1 MKTNR
6 KKSAATVLSIIIS
19 IFLLI
24 VTPLFWGCSTVSKTT
39 KKITGGSTGRGDKQ
53 KKKVAIAIFEN
64 KTFFDTPTFNRVY
77 HQALSTR
84 LAKECSENLY
94 IKPSDTTYPGS
105 IAKLPRQKSGDIDS
119 FALAKLG
126 RKLGINTIVTGS
138 FVSIKTSEKMKGFI
152 IWFKEAHPMV
162 KLNVSTAV
170 YDIETGALLFDE
182 RFEREVEV
190 DENLQESI
198 RKKEAKN
205 STVITEAL
213 KKLTEPISEKICDE
227 ISDQPWKGFITAI
240 SANKVILS
248 SGKETGIKPGDIL
261 QVFDSGDTIEGIND
275 QKFFLPGLKTGKI
288 KITATF
294 PGRSEAVII
303 SGKNIRVDSIVKPR

>member
-1 MKTNR
+1 
-6 KKSAATVLSIIIS
+6 
-19 IFLLI
+19 
-24 VTPLFWGCSTVSKTT
+24 
-39 KKITGGSTGRGDKQ
+39 
-53 KKKVAIAIFEN
+53 
-64 KTFFDTPTFNRVY
+64 
-77 HQALSTR
+77 
-84 LAKECSENLY
+84 
-94 IKPSDTTYPGS
+94 
-105 IAKLPRQKSGDIDS
+105 
-119 FALAKLG
+119 
-126 RKLGINTIVTGS
+126 
-138 FVSIKTSEKMKGFI
+138 MKGF

-198 RKKEAKN
+198 RKKEVKN

-248 SGKETGIKPGDIL
+248 SGKKTGIKPGDIL

-275 QKFFLPGLKTGKI
+275 QKFFLPGLKTGEI